1 VRPATLKTRTDDM
14 SGLSGCTNQYRY
26 VLAFAVS
33 GSPLARAWCCCSRSP
48 PRWLLRT
55 NAAIGCSCAPTCTP
69 CWSLRLAAITCG
81 APRFCHCGGPEILT
95 LAQVGELATLHSRDV
110 AVAAWFGWLWL
121 AGFPAAGVWFAW
133 FMCWY
138 RPASSPGRVRGLMAS
153 PATGRFWLAV
163 GCGAILGRR
172 FGTPAVLIVRSAA
185 TSSTLLGR
193 KGRPGT
199 IKRPYA
205 HATS

>member
-1 VRPATLKTRTDDM
+1 VLLFPFATALVAAHECGHWLFLRTD
-14 SGLSGCTNQYRY
+14 LYAVLVAATGCHN
-26 VLAFAVS
+26 LW
-33 GSPLARAWCCCSRSP
+33 RAKI
-48 PRWLLRT
+48 L
-55 NAAIGCSCAPTCTP
+55 
-69 CWSLRLAAITCG
+69 SLRRALK
-81 APRFCHCGGPEILT
+81 ILT

-153 PATGRFWLAV
+153 PATGRFWLAI

-199 IKRPYA
+199 IKRPHA